1 MGEELLQHLGPLGP
15 LAGTWEGASGED
27 TAPADDRGVERNRY
41 RERITLEPIGP
52 VRNHEQCLYGLRYA
66 MTAHR
71 LGEADAFH
79 EELGYRLWD
88 AAAKQVLRCVL
99 VPRGVAVLAGGS
111 AEPAATSLEVAAEA
125 GADTYGVCCNRFLNQ
140 EFTVVRYRLK
150 VTLHDATRFSDEQ
163 HTDLQIEGQP
173 ALFHHIEKN
182 TLTRVP

>member
-71 LGEADAFH
+71 LGETDAFH
-79 EELGYRLWD
+79 EELGCGCPVQAQDHAPRCHAFQLRAAHRPADQRTASALPPYREEHPHTGAVKGVRD
-88 AAAKQVLRCVL
+88 ASIPPGRGGLRSA
-99 VPRGVAVLAGGS
+99 PYPGGH
-111 AEPAATSLEVAAEA
+111 ARRV
-125 GADTYGVCCNRFLNQ
+125 
-140 EFTVVRYRLK
+140 TVK
-150 VTLHDATRFSDEQ
+150 GSSTRDGS
-163 HTDLQIEGQP
+163 GG
-173 ALFHHIEKN
+173 
-182 TLTRVP
+182 